1 MKPLFHIGTILL
13 ILATISCSS
22 NRIQYLT
29 IPHEDVMSQYNTRQ
43 KVFLEFGSPDNQ
55 TTIDSIT
62 SFTYNMGSVSW
73 VNGTTISTGTY
84 SSLTNPLYRP
94 VANPVVSSTRYIS
107 TTNTLAKSTTI
118 NSYAK
123 FWIMGDSV
131 MKWETQGI
139 DRSRRIPISS
149 TQFADT
155 LNQQNSGNNSYVIN
169 GQPSSTN
176 ETFKSQTLPIMTFVL
191 ILATLRIIAN

>member
-1 MKPLFHIGTILL
+1 MHQLIIKVGTLLALVSLF
-13 ILATISCSS
+13 SCSS

-29 IPHEDVMSQYNTRQ
+29 IPHEEVMSEYNTRQ

-73 VNGTTISTGTY
+73 ISGSTISTGTY
-84 SSLTNPLYRP
+84 GSITNPLYRP
-94 VANPVVSSTRYIS
+94 LANPIVSSTRFIS
-107 TTNTLAKSTTI
+107 TTNVLAKSTTV

-139 DRSRRIPISS
+139 DRSRKIPISS
-149 TQFADT
+149 QLADT
-155 LNQQNSGNNSYVIN
+155 LYPQSRGNNSYVIN
-169 GQPSSTN
+169 SQPSSTN

>member
-1 MKPLFHIGTILL
+1 MKLIFRAGYIVIALAIL
-13 ILATISCSS
+13 SCSAS
-22 NRIQYLT
+22 RIQYQT
-29 IPHEDVMSQYNTRQ
+29 IPHEEVMSEYNTRQ

-73 VNGTTISTGTY
+73 VTGSTISTGTY
-84 SSLTNPLYRP
+84 GSLTNPLYRP
-94 VANPVVSSTRYIS
+94 VANPVVSSTRFIATAS
-107 TTNTLAKSTTI
+107 TLAKSTTV

-139 DRSRRIPISS
+139 DRSRQIPNSP
-149 TQFADT
+149 TQLADT
-155 LNQQNSGNNSYVIN
+155 LNQQNSGNTSYVIN
-169 GQPSSTN
+169 GHPSSAN